1 MTCRYAQHDA
11 AYVLG
16 ALAPEERHRY
26 EQHLPDCEACTAAV
40 REIAGLPGLLARL
53 PADRVN
59 ATGDIDDPADPPV
72 PQTMLPALLRRVRR
86 DRRRT
91 RLRVGLAAAAV
102 AASVTAAGAVSVQHL
117 TKPRPVPPARTLS
130 LQAVGNR
137 PMHGTVQIIP
147 WGWGSTVRMT
157 CHSAYSD
164 GNGTTVYTLYV
175 TDRAGTEYPVSSW
188 RSQPEEDVTVPGGIA
203 LTPDEVV
210 SLQVRDD
217 HQTVVMQGP

>member
-1 MTCRYAQHDA
+1 MASPDTADSAVQAWLVADA
-11 AYVLG
+11 
-16 ALAPEERHRY
+16 
-26 EQHLPDCEACTAAV
+26 
-40 REIAGLPGLLARL
+40 
-53 PADRVN
+53 
-59 ATGDIDDPADPPV
+59 
-72 PQTMLPALLRRVRR
+72 LRRLSGPHRQVLVECSYR
-86 DRRRT
+86 
-91 RLRVGLAAAAV
+91 

-203 LTPDEVV
+203 LTPDEV
-210 SLQVRDD
+210 
-217 HQTVVMQGP
+217 